1 MSLLLGFGR
10 HLRRNAVGYVA
21 LFVALSGTAVAAG
34 PAIKGDITQLIA
46 GSGVTVSPAGDQSG
60 PVTVGLQPCANG
72 EVLKSSA
79 VGYACGADN
88 TGLPLNGK
96 AADSDLLDGMDSA
109 AFATGSGSAIS
120 RKVVGSGVS
129 SFVTVPG
136 FIGQVGVICVAD
148 VEDGVMLPRL
158 RITPPAAEVTLTIA
172 NPVTLQSGTSRPA
185 GASLIDVVK
194 EGTWIIWADQAST
207 ASAFTI
213 LYQGWAP
220 TASRACTAQMT
231 ILSP

>member
-46 GSGVTVSPAGDQSG
+46 GSGVTVSPGGDQSG

-96 AADSDLLDGMDSA
+96 AADSDLLDGLDST
-109 AFATGSGSAIS
+109 AFVSGSGSAIS
-120 RKVVGSGVS
+120 KKVVGSGVS

-136 FIGQVGVICVAD
+136 FGGQVGVECQD
-148 VEDGVMLPRL
+148 VGGAMRPRL
-158 RITPPAAEVTLTIA
+158 RIAPAAEVTLTRA
-172 NPVTLQSGTSRPA
+172 NPVTLQSGTSVPPGGSVA
-185 GASLIDVVK
+185 DVVY